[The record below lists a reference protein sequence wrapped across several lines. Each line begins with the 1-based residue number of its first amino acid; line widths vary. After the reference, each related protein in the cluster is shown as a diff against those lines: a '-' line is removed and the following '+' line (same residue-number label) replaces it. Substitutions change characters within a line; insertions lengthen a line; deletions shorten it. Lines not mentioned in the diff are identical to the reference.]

1 MSDNARAE
9 AQARVD
15 RLTNEL
21 KVIKYLKAEMEKK
34 LTSLVDDAKY
44 RLNIATEKLNALPEE
59 E

>member
-21 KVIKYLKAEMEKK
+21 RVIEALKAEIENK

-44 RLNIATEKLNALPEE
+44 RLNIATAKLNALGEE